1 MENVWDKVK
10 TELKKELSDND
21 FDTWIKP
28 VSMVEFENE
37 SLVLEVENKFYKKW
51 FIDNYFEKTKQILQ
65 NITGHEIKITLT
77 VSKSINM
84 AQMDFGSRIL
94 GQNQDDGN
102 SNPNGKQTKGRISNF
117 PSNGLNPNY
126 NFTSFIE
133 GPSNQLA
140 RAACLSVAKKPGK
153 SFNPLFLYGGTGLG
167 KTHLINA
174 IGNYITLKRQNMKVV
189 AISSEKFMNE
199 MINAIHHSRVN
210 SFRNKYRNCDCL
222 MIDDIQFLARKERT
236 QEEFFHTFNTLHE
249 SGSQIV
255 LASDRM
261 PKEIPD
267 IEDRLRTRFGWG
279 LVADIQPPELETRL
293 AILREKAQQ
302 NNVTL
307 PDDVSF
313 FLADKF
319 VDNVRDLEG
328 AFIRLSAYSSF
339 NGGTISLDMAKA
351 VLRNM
356 IDDEDKIITVDMVQ
370 RKVCEYFKV
379 RMSDIKSQRRQRII
393 AVPRQIGMYL
403 SRKLTESSF
412 PDIGQQFGGRDH
424 STVIHACNKIK
435 KQCDSDNTL
444 QKTVTSIEKAIVN

>member
-1 MENVWDKVK
+1 MEKVWNK
-10 TELKKELSDND
+10 TKEELQKEISEND
-21 FDTWIKP
+21 FATWIKP
-28 VSMVEFENE
+28 ISFIKCENDTLTLEAE
-37 SLVLEVENKFYKKW
+37 SNFYIKW

-65 NITGHEIKITLT
+65 NIAGREIGISLS
-77 VSKSINM
+77 VSKSSAM
-84 AQMDFGSRIL
+84 SQMDFGSKIL
-94 GQNQDDGN
+94 GQKKDDETTYT
-102 SNPNGKQTKGRISNF
+102 SNKRIKGHAPNF
-117 PSNGLNPNY
+117 PPNGLNPIY
-126 NFTSFIE
+126 NFANFIE

-174 IGNYITLKRQNMKVV
+174 IGNYINLKRQGMKVV

-199 MINAIHHSRVN
+199 MINAIHHNRVN
-210 SFRNKYRNCDCL
+210 SFRNKYRHCDCL

-255 LASDRM
+255 LTSDRM

-307 PDDVSF
+307 PDDVAF

-356 IDDEDKIITVDMVQ
+356 INDEEKVVTIDMVQ

-379 RMSDIKSQRRQRII
+379 KLSDMKSQRRQRII

-412 PDIGQQFGGRDH
+412 PCIGQQFGGRDH
-424 STVIHACNKIK
+424 STVIHACNKIE

-444 QKTVTSIEKAIVN
+444 LKTVKSIEKTIRK